1 MTIKLKNIKGLSPKE
16 ARALFRKGE
25 LVRPTSG
32 LCDGYLQVS
41 MKALPKKYAFDF
53 LLFCQRNPTTEPV
66 LEVLEPGCYLT
77 KVLADGADVRT
88 DIPRYRTYEHGEVK
102 EIVIDVID
110 YWRDDLVTFFM
121 GGSITFEGR
130 LNKAGIPVRHVE
142 EGVRLPMFLT
152 NIMTHPAGP
161 FHTGLVVTM
170 RPIPQEKVP
179 EAIRISSDIP
189 LAHGGPIWLGDPTPI
204 GIKDLNKPDFGD
216 PVTIKKG
223 EIPVFWACGLT
234 SAVAGRNAKVDF
246 MITSDY
252 GLVFITDIPE
262 EEVESLNT
270 PWHIHEMIKKVT
282 K

>member
-1 MTIKLKNIKGLSPKE
+1 MENIEDLSPKE
-16 ARALFRKGE
+16 VRALFRKGE

-32 LCDGYLQVS
+32 LCNGYLQVS
-41 MKALPKKYAFDF
+41 MKALPRKYAFDF

-66 LEVLEPGCYLT
+66 LEVLEPGCSVT
-77 KVLADGADVRT
+77 MVLADGADVRT
-88 DIPRYRTYEHGEVK
+88 DIPRYRIFEHGEVK
-102 EIVIDVID
+102 EVVIDAVD

-130 LNKAGIPVRHVE
+130 LRKAGIPVRHVE
-142 EGVRLPMFLT
+142 EGVSVPMFLT
-152 NIMTHPAGP
+152 TIMAHSAGP

-170 RPIPQEKVP
+170 RPIPQDKVL
-179 EAIRISSDIP
+179 EAIRISSNVP
-189 LAHGGPIWLGDPTPI
+189 LAHGAPIWIGDPPHI
-204 GIKDLNKPDFGD
+204 GIKDINKPDFGD

-234 SAVAGRNAKVDF
+234 SAIAARNAKVDF

-270 PWHIHEMIKKVT
+270 PWRIHEMMKKMT